1 VDKAA
6 GGKAAG
12 QGCNAKSK
20 YNDNNNNNNNKAKAR
35 PGRVLTRVKN

>member
-20 YNDNNNNNNNKAKAR
+20 YNDNNNNNKAKAI

>member
-20 YNDNNNNNNNKAKAR
+20 YNDNNNNNNKAKAR